1 MLAERGVSDPFQ
13 VLVELRLVLA
23 LFIAANQDNA
33 VLQRIERSKT
43 PDAVLEI

>member
-1 MLAERGVSDPFQ
+1 
-13 VLVELRLVLA
+13 LVLA

-33 VLQRIERSKT
+33 VLQRIERKSKT